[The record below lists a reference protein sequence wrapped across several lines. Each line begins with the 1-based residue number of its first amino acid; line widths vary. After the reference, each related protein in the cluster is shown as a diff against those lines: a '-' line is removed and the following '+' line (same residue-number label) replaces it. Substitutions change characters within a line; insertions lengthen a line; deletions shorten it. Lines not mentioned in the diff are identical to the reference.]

1 MDFVKVQMS
10 TSVLLLLTGMV
21 LGGFLDLYRVFRAT
35 VKVNKLI
42 DFFGDL
48 IFWILAVILL
58 TPLIFWSTWLEL
70 RLYVWLFLLI
80 GLLMYYFLFSQILIP
95 FFLKFWHAV
104 TWVPRQL
111 YHGTQWLK
119 LTIKKNFWW
128 LKLNRNKKRKSDQS

>member
-58 TPLIFWSTWLEL
+58 TPLIFWSTWLD
-70 RLYVWLFLLI
+70 VLLS
-80 GLLMYYFLFSQILIP
+80 F
-95 FFLKFWHAV
+95 
-104 TWVPRQL
+104 
-111 YHGTQWLK
+111 
-119 LTIKKNFWW
+119 
-128 LKLNRNKKRKSDQS
+128 